1 VLIFSSQLNTL
12 ISFNLETIVGQ
23 ELYMWLEIFTC
34 IMFKKKVTN
43 VFRSDEIS
51 EIKMNQTENAKQA
64 KKLK

>member
-1 VLIFSSQLNTL
+1 VAPGSHSVFPLFVFALFQRTL
-12 ISFNLETIVGQ
+12 YVAGDF
-23 ELYMWLEIFTC
+23 YMHYVQ
-34 IMFKKKVTN
+34 KKVTN

>member
-1 VLIFSSQLNTL
+1 VAGDF
-12 ISFNLETIVGQ
+12 
-23 ELYMWLEIFTC
+23 YMHYVQ
-34 IMFKKKVTN
+34 KKVTN